1 MAEESAFADRIY
13 YYDENDART
22 RVEVADKSGAVT
34 ESTSFTYD
42 ALGRLVRATVSSG
55 SDVTVSS
62 YTYDYLGNRT
72 SKTTAEE
79 TVYFIT
85 ETMGTLSQVLAE
97 VNADGSELA
106 YYTRSDELISMET
119 EGETY
124 TYLSDGHSDV
134 RALTDSNGT
143 VTDTYRFDAYGVLL
157 ESTGDT
163 RNEYLYA
170 GEQYNVETGLYYNR
184 ARYMDPTTGT
194 FISMDSYSGSIYDP
208 VSLHKYLY
216 ANANPVTY
224 TDPTGYFSF
233 SELMVVQKIQ
243 GIINTV
249 QMSSGLFKVLRWV
262 NAITTVYDTFQQIK
276 GLLNGEVTI
285 GEVVYMIMSD
295 MSIDA
300 MLSWLCNTKLKY
312 IAKPIMAIMAGDAAF
327 KQMKDAWENG
337 STLDKVMYTAKF
349 VAYVFGLAKQCFTG
363 DTLVWT
369 ANGTVPIADI
379 KVGDEVYAYDA
390 ETGETILAKVTDISV
405 SETDELIHLTIDGEL
420 IRTTASHPFYTTS
433 GEWKAAGDLMVG
445 DRVVT
450 MTGEATVEATEV
462 EKLSEAVTVYNLTVE
477 GEHNYYV
484 AENGVLVHN
493 ECKKKGAQNA
503 DGKTSS
509 GVPVPEKTKASNG
522 L

>member
-1 MAEESAFADRIY
+1 LAEESAFADRIY
-13 YYDENDART
+13 YYDANGART

-79 TVYFIT
+79 PVYFIT
-85 ETMGTLSQVLAE
+85 ETMGSLSQVMAE

-134 RALTDSNGT
+134 RALTNSAGE

-157 ESTGDT
+157 ASTGDT

-170 GEQYNVETGLYYNR
+170 GEQYNAETGLYYNR

-194 FISMDSYSGSIYDP
+194 FISMDNYSGSIYDP

-216 ANANPVTY
+216 ANANPITY

-233 SELMVVQKIQ
+233 SELMVAQKIQ
-243 GIINTV
+243 GVINSI
-249 QMSSGLFKVLRWV
+249 QMYSGLFKVLRWV
-262 NAITTVYDTFQQIK
+262 NAVVTVYDTFQQIR
-276 GLLNGEVTI
+276 GFVNE
-285 GEVVYMIMSD
+285 D
-295 MSIDA
+295 MSVVEVIAVLLKDGAID
-300 MLSWLCNTKLKY
+300 LLLEGLCSTKYGVIL
-312 IAKPIMAIMAGDAAF
+312 KPILFAYSAYV
-327 KQMKDAWENG
+327 QYEQLEYAWTEG
-337 STLDKVMYTAKF
+337 TTLDKIMYTAQT
-349 VAYVFGLAKQCFTG
+349 VALVGSLAQQCFTG

-369 ANGTVPIADI
+369 ETGTVAISEVAI
-379 KVGDEVYAYDA
+379 GDEVYAYDA
-390 ETGETILAKVTDISV
+390 ETGEAILAKVTDISV
-405 SETDELIHLTIDGEL
+405 SETDELVLLTINGEL

-477 GEHNYYV
+477 GEI
-484 AENGVLVHN
+484 AELL
-493 ECKKKGAQNA
+493 AF
-503 DGKTSS
+503 
-509 GVPVPEKTKASNG
+509 P
-522 L
+522 

>member
-1 MAEESAFADRIY
+1 MLRKRISLKIGKCAFFIIIFQKY
-13 YYDENDART
+13 
-22 RVEVADKSGAVT
+22 S
-34 ESTSFTYD
+34 
-42 ALGRLVRATVSSG
+42 L
-55 SDVTVSS
+55 
-62 YTYDYLGNRT
+62 YT
-72 SKTTAEE
+72 
-79 TVYFIT
+79 
-85 ETMGTLSQVLAE
+85 
-97 VNADGSELA
+97 
-106 YYTRSDELISMET
+106 
-119 EGETY
+119 
-124 TYLSDGHSDV
+124 
-134 RALTDSNGT
+134 
-143 VTDTYRFDAYGVLL
+143 
-157 ESTGDT
+157 
-163 RNEYLYA
+163 
-170 GEQYNVETGLYYNR
+170 
-184 ARYMDPTTGT
+184 
-194 FISMDSYSGSIYDP
+194 
-208 VSLHKYLY
+208 
-216 ANANPVTY
+216 NANPVTY

-233 SELMVVQKIQ
+233 SELMVTQKIQ
-243 GIINTV
+243 SVINSV

-312 IAKPIMAIMAGDAAF
+312 VLKPIMAIMAGDAAF

-349 VAYVFGLAKQCFTG
+349 VAYCFGLVKQCFTG

-379 KVGDEVYAYDA
+379 KVGDEVYAYDT
-390 ETGETILAKVTDISV
+390 ETGDAILAEVTDISV
-405 SETDELIHLTIDGEL
+405 SDTDELIHLTIDGEL

-450 MTGEATVEATEV
+450 MSGEATVEATEV

-493 ECKKKGAQNA
+493 MCQVADSANNGKKSDTTTSEQKPDLYHYTDANGAKGIQESGMIKVDSQGRIFVTTDEISALDANNA
-503 DGKTSS
+503 LFMGTKGDGCGAYRVEIILADSNDINLSTN
-509 GVPVPEKTKASNG
+509 GVTQPNELIYYGTLRNG
-522 L
+522 RNAYFTIKENDFQ